1 MIELLNTY
9 DKERKNMM
17 STKLA
22 QVVYGRNNVHSKDEI
37 ANHPDLL
44 GSKGEGQGKSLYYT

>member
-1 MIELLNTY
+1 MSTK
-9 DKERKNMM
+9 KEKIYIT

-22 QVVYGRNNVHSKDEI
+22 QVVFGRNNVHSKDEI

-44 GSKGEGQGKSLYYT
+44 GSKGEGQGKSSG